1 MKTYMVGA
9 TEQIYEICYVKANSA
24 EEAKKMAQDDWRME
38 WETIDGDFF
47 EIVGVEELSEEE
59 ASSLGESVRTIDD
72 YNKAVAAEEELEQ
85 NRS

>member
-24 EEAKKMAQDDWRME
+24 
-38 WETIDGDFF
+38 
-47 EIVGVEELSEEE
+47 EE

>member
-47 EIVGVEELSEEE
+47 EIVGVEELSD
-59 ASSLGESVRTIDD
+59 DD
-72 YNKAVAAEEELEQ
+72 YNKAIFAMLKRIQ
-85 NRS
+85 QRKHLH